1 MADEK
6 KTPAPEEPVS
16 GKSPD
21 AGKHDPNAPA
31 QEETGT
37 PERPESSP
45 VAETPKPPEEKVPE
59 DKSQTGVSNKD
70 GAEVV
75 VPIEK
80 ISELIAK
87 RNQAAR
93 EKAEQNTPPDKAPE
107 GKQMGLFETA
117 PTPKHGGRPPKAAK
131 EPKDKPPQ
139 EKKPRDKVS
148 QGKRGKN
155 TPDKPAPGGGGV
167 GGAPS
172 VQNNA
177 PTPDVAGSTAAPP
190 RPVEDQKVVYLKLSE
205 LHPFHTFRP
214 HPFQVKDDAKMK
226 ETVASVK
233 QMGVITPATVRPE
246 KDGSGYEI
254 IAGHRR
260 CRASELAGLEVLPCI
275 VREMTDHEA
284 IREMRDSNKQRDGM
298 LPTELARLLDLEM
311 EDIKHQGV
319 PLKNV
324 AEGDIGKRSAEIVGE
339 AHGMNY
345 KKVMRYI
352 RLNSLVPELQAMV
365 DGHEDENGKRIKGL
379 GFMPAVELSYIRPK
393 NQQLI
398 AVSIEGEQ
406 ASPSVAQAKK
416 LRELD
421 QQNKLTGDVIDAILS
436 EEKKEVGQVIISTD
450 ELSKYFGKEVTPR
463 QMKDQIMALLDEWK
477 EKQPTEKKA
486 ELEK

>member
-6 KTPAPEEPVS
+6 KTPAPVESVS

-31 QEETGT
+31 QEKTDT
-37 PERPESSP
+37 PEKPEGSP
-45 VAETPKPPEEKVPE
+45 VAETPKPSEEKVPE
-59 DKSQTGVSNKD
+59 DKSKTDVSNKD

-80 ISELIAK
+80 ISELIAQ

-93 EKAEQNTPPDKAPE
+93 EKAEQNMPPDKAPE

-246 KDGSGYEI
+246 KDGNGYEI

-260 CRASELAGLEVLPCI
+260 CRASELAGLEYFP
-275 VREMTDHEA
+275 
-284 IREMRDSNKQRDGM
+284 
-298 LPTELARLLDLEM
+298 
-311 EDIKHQGV
+311 
-319 PLKNV
+319 
-324 AEGDIGKRSAEIVGE
+324 
-339 AHGMNY
+339 
-345 KKVMRYI
+345 
-352 RLNSLVPELQAMV
+352 
-365 DGHEDENGKRIKGL
+365 
-379 GFMPAVELSYIRPK
+379 
-393 NQQLI
+393 
-398 AVSIEGEQ
+398 VS
-406 ASPSVAQAKK
+406 SVK
-416 LRELD
+416 
-421 QQNKLTGDVIDAILS
+421 
-436 EEKKEVGQVIISTD
+436 
-450 ELSKYFGKEVTPR
+450 
-463 QMKDQIMALLDEWK
+463 
-477 EKQPTEKKA
+477 
-486 ELEK
+486 

>member
-139 EKKPRDKVS
+139 EKKPRDKVELLT
-148 QGKRGKN
+148 KE
-155 TPDKPAPGGGGV
+155 
-167 GGAPS
+167 
-172 VQNNA
+172 
-177 PTPDVAGSTAAPP
+177 PP
-190 RPVEDQKVVYLKLSE
+190 
-205 LHPFHTFRP
+205 
-214 HPFQVKDDAKMK
+214 
-226 ETVASVK
+226 
-233 QMGVITPATVRPE
+233 
-246 KDGSGYEI
+246 
-254 IAGHRR
+254 
-260 CRASELAGLEVLPCI
+260 
-275 VREMTDHEA
+275 
-284 IREMRDSNKQRDGM
+284 
-298 LPTELARLLDLEM
+298 
-311 EDIKHQGV
+311 
-319 PLKNV
+319 
-324 AEGDIGKRSAEIVGE
+324 
-339 AHGMNY
+339 
-345 KKVMRYI
+345 
-352 RLNSLVPELQAMV
+352 
-365 DGHEDENGKRIKGL
+365 
-379 GFMPAVELSYIRPK
+379 
-393 NQQLI
+393 
-398 AVSIEGEQ
+398 
-406 ASPSVAQAKK
+406 
-416 LRELD
+416 
-421 QQNKLTGDVIDAILS
+421 
-436 EEKKEVGQVIISTD
+436 EEK
-450 ELSKYFGKEVTPR
+450 
-463 QMKDQIMALLDEWK
+463 IMVK
-477 EKQPTEKKA
+477 
-486 ELEK
+486 